1 MTVEERSGPLGQ
13 PYSRDELWA
22 ESHHVGLA
30 LENGPIDRLRRDVDR
45 LAVEIGPRNIYHY
58 EALQKAADH
67 LETSLRETGY
77 SPLLHRYETHDKAFF
92 NISAELPGREHK
104 DEIIV
109 IGAHYDT
116 HKDSPGANDNG
127 SAIAALLELARHFVR
142 RPTAATLRFVAFTNE
157 ESPFTRRKAMGS
169 RIYAGECRRR
179 RDNII
184 GMICLETIGC
194 YSEEIGSQWLSFGGL
209 FLPRRGDFLV
219 LVANPA
225 SKHLLRQVSATIAQ
239 KTALRIRPVIL
250 PTYCPG
256 AWSSDHWSFWREGFP
271 ALMATDTA
279 PLRYRYYHTREDTPD
294 KVDFVWLSR
303 VVSSLYPV
311 VAGLVVC
318 R

>member
-116 HKDSPGANDNG
+116 HKDSPGANG
-127 SAIAALLELARHFVR
+127 
-142 RPTAATLRFVAFTNE
+142 
-157 ESPFTRRKAMGS
+157 
-169 RIYAGECRRR
+169 
-179 RDNII
+179 
-184 GMICLETIGC
+184 
-194 YSEEIGSQWLSFGGL
+194 QWL
-209 FLPRRGDFLV
+209 GDCCACRIGAPFCW
-219 LVANPA
+219 PA
-225 SKHLLRQVSATIAQ
+225 DGAHV
-239 KTALRIRPVIL
+239 ALRRF
-250 PTYCPG
+250 
-256 AWSSDHWSFWREGFP
+256 H
-271 ALMATDTA
+271 
-279 PLRYRYYHTREDTPD
+279 
-294 KVDFVWLSR
+294 K
-303 VVSSLYPV
+303 
-311 VAGLVVC
+311 
-318 R
+318 